1 LADRY
6 LGFGIDD
13 AIDPAATRWWPAD
26 LLRTIRPPAPREGKK
41 RAAIDAW

>member
-13 AIDPAATRWWPAD
+13 AIDPAETRWWPAS
-26 LLRTIRPPAPREGKK
+26 LLRAIRPPTPRAGTK
-41 RAAIDAW
+41 RPAIDAW